1 MFQLRFHPVR
11 QLQIALLLLG
21 LFFIAE
27 AIAALLSHSVSVAA
41 DASHVLSD
49 VGALSITLVATRLPR
64 RRADVPSRAELL
76 AASMNTLLL
85 LGLAGW
91 LGWEAIARLNTPNP
105 ELQGLPMLVIAFLG
119 LGVNGCNVLGLYR
132 CSCGDLNLRGAFLH
146 VVADLIGSLGTILAA
161 SAVAWLHWDWA
172 DGAIG
177 LLVSGAIILL
187 SLPLAFQ
194 SLRLL
199 LSGVPPAPIAPSCP
213 APKEN
218 REAERRVAEKLLF
231 PSLESLIRNS

>member
-1 MFQLRFHPVR
+1 MFEPRLRPVR

-27 AIAALLSHSVSVAA
+27 AIAAWFSHSVSVAA

-49 VGALSITLVATRLPR
+49 VGALSITLVATRLAR
-64 RRADVPSRAELL
+64 RRANTPSRTELL
-76 AASMNTLLL
+76 AASINALLL

-91 LGWEAIARLNTPNP
+91 LGWEAIARLDTPHP
-105 ELQGLPMLVIAFLG
+105 ELEGLPMLVIAFLG
-119 LGVNGCNVLGLYR
+119 LGINGCNVLGLYR

-146 VVADLIGSLGTILAA
+146 VVADLVGSVGTILAA
-161 SAVAWLHWDWA
+161 IAVAWLHWDWA

-177 LLVSGAIILL
+177 LLVSGAIVLL
-187 SLPLAFQ
+187 SVPLTFQ

-199 LSGVPPAPIAPSCP
+199 LSGVPPAPIAPSCS
-213 APKEN
+213 AVEES
-218 REAERRVAEKLLF
+218 REVAEKLLF